1 MITLLVFAIV
11 WGICGGTGDAVRNF
25 TEQQMAMAYLISVA
39 SDLNLIC
46 NSLRK

>member
-1 MITLLVFAIV
+1 MITLIVFSIF

-25 TEQQMAMAYLISVA
+25 TEQQMAIAYLILVA